1 MVALTAQ
8 RLQVA
13 SVKEVVL
20 ANRPRH
26 NVVNNLGWLD
36 DTLALALGAESIAR
50 VRPEGC
56 RQLVPAGCIV
66 VRAVVLTHVLSVYP
80 VLRVLGVP
88 RKLSPVLHTQSL
100 SYTLLPAVSG
110 SALGNN
116 SSCGAAIAHLS
127 SQACHKPPLLQAE

>member
-8 RLQVA
+8 RLKVA
-13 SVKEVVL
+13 PVEEVVL

-26 NVVNNLGWLD
+26 NVVNNLGRLD
-36 DTLALALGAESIAR
+36 DALALALSAERVAR

-56 RQLVPAGCIV
+56 RQLVPAGSVV
-66 VRAVVLTHVLSVYP
+66 VRAVVFTDVLAVYP

-88 RKLSPVLHTQSL
+88 CKLSPLLHKRSL
-100 SYTLLPAVSG
+100 SYTLPPAVSG
-110 SALGNN
+110 LAPGNN

-127 SQACHKPPLLQAE
+127 SQACHRLPLLLAE